1 MLAVY
6 KRELKAYLH
15 NVYGWL
21 FMAALLMGMG
31 ALVVLCNFDLPTFI
45 KYGVF
50 NPYPG
55 IEYPLLYGQYALLLL
70 VPILC
75 MRSMAEDKRNKTD
88 MFYRSLPLR
97 SSAVV
102 LGKYFALLTVL
113 ALPCLLICTYPLIFS
128 AFKPGVWESG
138 SSILSFFG
146 SSYVAI
152 LCFFLLGAALI
163 AICQFLSSLTE
174 NLVVAAVLGVGTLV
188 GLCVLPFIG
197 MFIPDTPL
205 VSFIVLVV
213 LALLLALVA
222 FLITHNL
229 NVTAITGAALVIPT
243 SILYMIPTTRA
254 GFGGLVTKILDMAS
268 PFQRFGEMLEYNI
281 LSIPSL
287 ILLVSYSVF
296 FVFLTIRSFDKGR
309 WS

>member
-31 ALVVLCNFDLPTFI
+31 ALVF
-45 KYGVF
+45 VF
-50 NPYPG
+50 NFMSNYPG

-97 SSAVV
+97 PSAVV

-113 ALPCLLICTYPLIFS
+113 ALPCLLICIYPLIFS

-146 SSYVAI
+146 SSYTAV

-174 NLVVAAVLGVGTLV
+174 NLVVAAVLGVGVLV
-188 GLCVLPFIG
+188 VLFALPFLGI
-197 MFIPDTPL
+197 FIPETPL

-222 FLITHNL
+222 FLVTHNL

-243 SILYMIPTTRA
+243 SILYMIPATRA
-254 GFGGLVTKILDMAS
+254 GFGGLVTKILEYAS
-268 PFQRFGEMLEYNI
+268 PFARYAEMLEYNMI
-281 LSIPSL
+281 SIPSL
-287 ILLVSYSVF
+287 ILLLSYSVF
-296 FVFLTIRSFDKGR
+296 FVFLTVRSFDKGR